1 MKQKNTDFQPFIHF
15 SCIIQDNRL
24 ISYCCEI
31 VKKNIPLRLGCNFY
45 TKISLQ
51 GSGIKPSK
59 FSQCLSNNQKS
70 IDNWRGCSRC
80 SRHPANIS
88 SGKHSGPTLKSRDVH
103 FGWDKDVVPVVLAFP
118 YTLLNSIF
126 CRPVSSKPWPSH
138 CRHSRSIP
146 ISRETCNRQAPANRA
161 CQKSF

>member
-1 MKQKNTDFQPFIHF
+1 MKQNNIDFQLFIHF
-15 SCIIQDNRL
+15 SCITQDNRL
-24 ISYCCEI
+24 ISPCCEI
-31 VKKNIPLRLGCNFY
+31 IKKEHSFQ
-45 TKISLQ
+45 TWISLK
-51 GSGIKPSK
+51 GWGIKPSK
-59 FSQCLSNNQKS
+59 FSQYLYDNQKS
-70 IDNWRGCSRC
+70 IDNWRRCPCC

-88 SGKHSGPTLKSRDVH
+88 SGKHSGPTLWSPNGH
-103 FGWDKDVVPVVLAFP
+103 FGWHKDVVPVVLAFP

-138 CRHSRSIP
+138 CRHSKSIP